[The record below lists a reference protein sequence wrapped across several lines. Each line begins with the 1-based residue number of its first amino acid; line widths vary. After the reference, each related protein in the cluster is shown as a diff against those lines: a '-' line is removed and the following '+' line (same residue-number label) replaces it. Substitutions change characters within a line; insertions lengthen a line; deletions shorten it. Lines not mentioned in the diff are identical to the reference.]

1 MISDPKTAKWLIDS
15 FHVLEIIESMT
26 DKDMETKP
34 SDVALQLYLD
44 KLKDIQDEPKR
55 KKFLATKQSRVS
67 RMISRLKDL
76 GLIKTIKHGEEMDG
90 RYKFYQV
97 TEKGRQLL
105 DYPDAKNKLK
115 EIAKKSSDKAK
126 IDPEDYLKTIERE
139 KHSDDIRTLQKRI
152 KTELDQ
158 AFIKEVFP
166 DELNYP
172 FILKRLDEFPF
183 EKDILYEDLSHHL
196 GTFMDFSEFK
206 RLLEEFKKKG
216 KEYIGI
222 ESRLEETAQLE
233 LKKALELPLFI
244 NGVTEQG
251 FTYDLTY
258 WLLKAMELIY
268 LNKYDLYRINY
279 HGFKYEILRD
289 ENIESQNTLIKI
301 NGMIMIKHS
310 RDEDSQNYLK
320 RLERLL
326 AEISDTEF
334 AWNYLG
340 LMSLD
345 KELISIRT
353 QITTYLDKE
362 MKVRG
367 YSGDC
372 PFIKG
377 SKNRSAQ

>member
-15 FHVLEIIESMT
+15 FHVLELIESMT

-34 SDVALQLYLD
+34 SDVALQVYLD

-76 GLIKTIKHGEEMDG
+76 GLIKTIKYGEEMDG

-105 DYPDAKNKLK
+105 DYPDVKNKLK

-139 KHSDDIRTLQKRI
+139 KHSDDIRTLLKRI

-183 EKDILYEDLSHHL
+183 EKDILYEDLAHHL

-222 ESRLEETAQLE
+222 ESRLE
-233 LKKALELPLFI
+233 
-244 NGVTEQG
+244 
-251 FTYDLTY
+251 
-258 WLLKAMELIY
+258 
-268 LNKYDLYRINY
+268 
-279 HGFKYEILRD
+279 
-289 ENIESQNTLIKI
+289 
-301 NGMIMIKHS
+301 
-310 RDEDSQNYLK
+310 
-320 RLERLL
+320 
-326 AEISDTEF
+326 
-334 AWNYLG
+334 
-340 LMSLD
+340 
-345 KELISIRT
+345 
-353 QITTYLDKE
+353 
-362 MKVRG
+362 
-367 YSGDC
+367 
-372 PFIKG
+372 
-377 SKNRSAQ
+377 